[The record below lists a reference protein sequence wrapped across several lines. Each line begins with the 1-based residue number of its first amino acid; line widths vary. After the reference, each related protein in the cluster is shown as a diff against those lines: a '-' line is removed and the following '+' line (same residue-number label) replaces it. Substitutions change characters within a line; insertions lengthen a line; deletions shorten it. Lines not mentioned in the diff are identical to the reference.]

1 MYSLILHQPGEEVGG
16 STWRGRPGGTELVG
30 LGSRP
35 ALSVPETRKGAC
47 RVAGTW
53 DLPRGFHRRPPD
65 RPQLSASTNWRP
77 TPAGAHSS
85 SSPSQPGTVPALR
98 HWEVQKFPSRD
109 KKCLVPSSRAERTGS
124 QKVATWC
131 AWHLFLGELGCCRPA
146 PTARPVLAPCLSAP
160 PGI

>member
-1 MYSLILHQPGEEVGG
+1 M
-16 STWRGRPGGTELVG
+16 G

-65 RPQLSASTNWRP
+65 RPQLSASTNWMP

-85 SSPSQPGTVPALR
+85 SSPLPTWDSPGFEALGSAEVP
-98 HWEVQKFPSRD
+98 Q
-109 KKCLVPSSRAERTGS
+109 
-124 QKVATWC
+124 
-131 AWHLFLGELGCCRPA
+131 
-146 PTARPVLAPCLSAP
+146 
-160 PGI
+160 